1 MTEAAELLRLAQGA
15 WGAFIA
21 LLMLR
26 AALHKVLDPLRF
38 EGVLADYG
46 LAPAWTIPWLRRLVP
61 AAELVAAGAL
71 AWPAGAMA
79 GAWLAGGLLLLYA
92 GAMAAARLGGRHQID
107 CGCGGPPLPLSWA
120 LVARNLVLVA
130 LLAPLAS
137 SAPAWPTPAAGL
149 AAWAVALVAAA
160 CWLAAEQLA
169 ANHHRMR
176 TDGALASA
184 AAFGS
189 GP

>member
-1 MTEAAELLRLAQGA
+1 MTETAELLRLAQDA

-26 AALHKVLDPLRF
+26 AALHKVSDPLRF

-46 LAPAWTIPWLRRLVP
+46 LAPAWMIPWLRRVFP

-71 AWPAGAMA
+71 AWPGGAMP

-92 GAMAAARLGGRHQID
+92 GAMAAALLGGRGQID

-120 LVARNLVLVA
+120 LVARNLLLVA
-130 LLAPLAS
+130 LLTPMAW
-137 SAPAWPTPAAGL
+137 SAPAWPTPAEGL
-149 AAWAVALVAAA
+149 AAWAVALVAAVF
-160 CWLAAEQLA
+160 WLAAEQLA

-184 AAFGS
+184 AAFRS
-189 GP
+189 SP